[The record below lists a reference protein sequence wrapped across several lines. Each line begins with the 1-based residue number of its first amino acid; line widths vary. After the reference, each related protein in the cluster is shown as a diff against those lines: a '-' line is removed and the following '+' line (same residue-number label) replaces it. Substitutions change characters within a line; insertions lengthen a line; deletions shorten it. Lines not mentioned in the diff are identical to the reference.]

1 MEWKEQSFSPQ
12 RPEPPPNVHVKVD
25 IIRQTHERFGKTT
38 PLSLKQGATQAVAD
52 SGCQTCTAGPEILS
66 LLNCPKS
73 YLISTR
79 HKTIGITGSPLEIMG
94 ALFLKFELNDHHSN
108 QMVYVSKNC
117 KGLYLSQT
125 AMKDLGIVEESFPN
139 TQSSAC
145 AQGQS
150 CPCIPRTPTPPRP
163 TEIPF
168 EPIESN
174 IPKLKDWLLKT
185 FESSAFNQ
193 CAHQPLPQMTG
204 EPMKVEFKNDCK
216 PYAVHTPIPVPHHW
230 KERVKEDLDRDVR
243 LGIIE
248 KVPQGTSTEWCARMV
263 VTAKKN
269 GDPRRTVDL
278 QQLNKATLRET
289 HHTPTPFD
297 LVSTIPPFTR
307 KTVVDAWNGYH
318 SLALDENAKN
328 AITFITEWGRYRYR
342 RAPMGFHVS
351 GDAYTRRFDDIT
363 IDEQRTVRCVD
374 DTLLWDDSIEQS
386 FWHTF
391 DYLKLCNDNGIVFN
405 TSKFQFAQ
413 ETAEFAGFEITKDGY
428 KPLRKIIEAI
438 QNFPTPKSITDVRSW
453 FGLVNQLA
461 YSFAQARVMEPF
473 RKLLSSKTFYWDEQI
488 EQIFVKSKAEIVK
501 LVQDGVKTFVRER
514 PTCLITDWSKT
525 GIGFH
530 LTQKHCNC
538 PQPSKP
544 DCGKEHWKLIF
555 AGSRFTKDSESRY
568 APIEGE
574 ALAVAFGLKR
584 CRMFVMGAPHLTV
597 VVDHKPLVNIFNDR
611 ELSTIENP
619 RVRNF
624 KEKTL
629 MYNFD
634 IIHFPGKSKVMKISD
649 IASRNPVKPDDDES
663 SEIAAVMFANAQ
675 GDGVKNVSW
684 ETVKNHAIFDE
695 ECSLLA
701 EFIANGFPKSKDEL
715 PIEIRSY
722 WSMKDDLYLIQ
733 GVPFKGKKMLIPA
746 SLRQTVLEGL
756 HAAHQGV
763 SSMLANARERF
774 FWPGLDAAVRVLR
787 DQCRQCNEQAPSQ
800 RKEPTI
806 STDPP
811 EYPFQQV
818 AIDLFKLSGFGYII
832 YVDAYSGWIEVATV
846 NYSTFEYIKKV
857 LLMYFSIF
865 GVPQELASD
874 GGPPFD
880 SFEYRDFLTTWNIHR
895 RLSSAYYPQSNG
907 RAEVG
912 VKTAKRILLGNVDP
926 KTGRLD
932 NEKAV
937 KALLTHR
944 NTPCQQTGTSPAIA
958 LFGRPVRDHLPIQ
971 EIRLQ
976 DGWNQIADN
985 REQAMARKQHITVD
999 HSRKP
1004 LDPLNVGDT
1013 VQIQNQKGSQPTKWH
1028 NTGYIT
1034 DALPNRQYRVMVDG
1048 SRRVTLRN
1056 RRFLRPILESCRRPE
1071 VTIAPPQIQQTPSPL
1086 RLDEPSCQPSPPP
1099 KETITEGGQREV
1111 QREVP
1116 TLRRSTRER
1125 RPPRAL
1131 SPKMSGQSHD

>member
-1 MEWKEQSFSPQ
+1 MEWKETSFTPQ
-12 RPEPPPNVHVKVD
+12 RPEPPPTVNIKVN
-25 IIRQTHERFGKTT
+25 IIKKTHERFGKFT
-38 PLSLKQGATQAVAD
+38 PLSIKQGVTQAVTD
-52 SGCQTCTAGPEILS
+52 SGCQTCTAGPELLS
-66 LLNCPKS
+66 LMNCPKS
-73 YLISTR
+73 YLVTTR
-79 HKTIGITGSPLEIMG
+79 HRTIGITGSPLNIMG
-94 ALFLKFELNDHHSN
+94 ALFLRIELDNNFTN
-108 QMVYVSKNC
+108 QMVYISNNC

-125 AMKDLGIVEESFPN
+125 AMKDLGIVEGNFPN
-139 TQSSAC
+139 TQSAAC
-145 AQGQS
+145 TQS
-150 CPCIPRTPTPPRP
+150 RTCPCIPRTPTPPRP
-163 TEIPF
+163 TELPF
-168 EPIESN
+168 PPTEVN
-174 IPKLKDWLLKT
+174 IPKLKHWLLKT

-204 EPMKVEFKNDCK
+204 EPVKVEFKDHHK

-230 KERVKEDLDRDVR
+230 KDRVKEDLDRDVR

-248 KVPQGTSTEWCARMV
+248 KVPQGTPTEWCARMV

-297 LVSTIPPFTR
+297 LVSTVPSSTR

-318 SLALDENAKN
+318 SLALDEKAKN
-328 AITFITEWGRYRYR
+328 AVTFITEWGRYRYC

-363 IDEQRTVRCVD
+363 ADQTQTVRCID
-374 DTLLWDDSIEQS
+374 DSLLWDDSIEQS

-405 TSKFQFAQ
+405 SEKFQFAQ
-413 ETAEFAGFEITKDGY
+413 ETVEFAGFEITKDGF
-428 KPLRKIIEAI
+428 KPLRKIMEAI

-473 RKLLSSKTFYWDEQI
+473 RKLLSSKTFYWDDQI
-488 EQIFVKSKAEIVK
+488 EQIFIKSKAEIVK

-525 GIGFH
+525 GIAFH
-530 LTQKHCNC
+530 LTQKHCSC
-538 PQPSKP
+538 PAPPRP
-544 DCGKEHWKLIF
+544 DCGNDHWKLIF
-555 AGSRFTKDSESRY
+555 AGSRFTKECESRY

-584 CRMFVMGAPHLTV
+584 CRMFVLGAPELTV
-597 VVDHKPLVNIFNDR
+597 VVDHKPLINIFNDR

-619 RVRNF
+619 RVLKL

-629 MYNFD
+629 MYKYN
-634 IIHFPGKSKVMKISD
+634 IIHAPGKSKTMKVSD
-649 IASRNPVKPDDDES
+649 IASRNPVQPNDNES
-663 SEIAAVMFANAQ
+663 CETTATAFAIAKGNSIT
-675 GDGVKNVSW
+675 NISW
-684 ETVKNHAIFDE
+684 QTVKDHVIFDE

-701 EFIANGFPKSKDEL
+701 EYITTGFPKSKEEV
-715 PIEIRSY
+715 PPAIHQY
-722 WSMKDDLYLIQ
+722 WSMKDDLYLIE
-733 GVPFKGKKMLIPA
+733 GIPFKGRKMLIPK
-746 SLRQTVLEGL
+746 SLRQDVLEGL

-774 FWPGLDAAVRVLR
+774 FWPGLDAAVRVIR
-787 DQCRQCNEQAPSQ
+787 EHCRQCNQQAPSQ
-800 RKEPTI
+800 RKEPVITP
-806 STDPP
+806 DPP

-818 AIDLFKLSGFGYII
+818 SVDLFKLSGFLYMI
-832 YVDAYSGWIEVATV
+832 YVDAYSGWIEVATLTF
-846 NYSTFEYIKKV
+846 STFEYIKKV

-865 GVPQELASD
+865 GIPQELASD

-880 SFEYRDFLTTWNIHR
+880 SLEYRNFLITWNIQR

-912 VKTAKRILLGNVDP
+912 VKSAKRILLGNVDS

-937 KALLTHR
+937 KALLAHR
-944 NTPCQQTGTSPAIA
+944 NTPNQQNGVSPAVA
-958 LFGRPVRDHLPIQ
+958 LFGRPVRDHLPLNDLHLHERWEQ
-971 EIRLQ
+971 L
-976 DGWNQIADN
+976 ADK
-985 REQAMARKQHITVD
+985 REEAVT
-999 HSRKP
+999 RKP
-1004 LDPLNVGDT
+1004 TDRPDSRPLQPLAIGES
-1013 VQIQNQKGSQPTKWH
+1013 VQIQNQRGTKPTKWD
-1028 NTGYIT
+1028 NTGRIT
-1034 DALPNRQYRVMVDG
+1034 ESLPNRQYRIVVDG
-1048 SRRVTLRN
+1048 SRRTTLRN
-1056 RRFLRPILESCRRPE
+1056 RRFLKPIPESCRNRELGLVPIQPTQQIETDAPITRP
-1071 VTIAPPQIQQTPSPL
+1071 TIEEPANQPPLEIPTTH
-1086 RLDEPSCQPSPPP
+1086 PP
-1099 KETITEGGQREV
+1099 V
-1111 QREVP
+1111 
-1116 TLRRSTRER
+1116 RRSTRDR
-1125 RPPRAL
+1125 RAPRPL